1 MRATAPRRSSAPT
14 RDPEF
19 TSTRFT
25 DVLTEHGVQI
35 SRDGRGRFLDNI
47 FIERLWWSL
56 KYECVYLQE
65 FADGRD
71 LYRAIEGWFH
81 FYNSERPHSSLDGRT
96 PDEAYFTDLP
106 QAA

>member
-1 MRATAPRRSSAPT
+1 VLLFVDHGGQHSERSQ
-14 RDPEF
+14 F

-25 DVLTEHGVQI
+25 DVLIDHDVKI
-35 SRDGRGRFLDNI
+35 SMDGRGRFLDNI

-71 LYRAIEGWFH
+71 LYRAINNWIT

-96 PDEAYFTDLP
+96 PDQAYFTDLLK
-106 QAA
+106 AA